1 MAKLSSL
8 AFILMFFGMSAYSFV
23 NVGNIQE
30 RSCNIRCSVRCRCD
44 FGNSDQLR
52 HHKTHNLIGSGSL
65 PESRWTA
72 TLKFQKMTHVA
83 LRISMTSSQ
92 INPNLSKDGKLGSAS
107 QQHPRRS
114 FLGLALSI
122 AIPAFSRPLIGFTE
136 EQGEICAPCTSSW
149 LKRTNLGGPGRCI
162 MEDSAE
168 DGLRWRRQRRPSS
181 SDTTAEPFPRPFVL
195 YLTRFLLN

>member
-1 MAKLSSL
+1 MLNNATAIKRQSPAWVPIVPRRRTIGRGAMAKLSSL

-30 RSCNIRCSVRCRCD
+30 RSCNIRCSVRCRRD

-149 LKRTNLGGPGRCI
+149 LKRTNLGGPGRC
-162 MEDSAE
+162 D
-168 DGLRWRRQRRPSS
+168 RPIQK
-181 SDTTAEPFPRPFVL
+181 L
-195 YLTRFLLN
+195 